1 MDLKINAEVFRLG
14 LLIGYHSVQDVVKWA
29 DKQIEEL
36 EKPPYEI
43 IEVSLSSNQKPV
55 DVCSKLKLVIGEI
68 DDELPIKI
76 MLGLLNDSLY
86 KTEKSTADISYMLYL
101 LSQHIPDTCEWIST
115 EIMYISDAFYLAEEN
130 IYGDLFEVIDKLKK
144 FLIQFDKYVNY
155 I

>member
-43 IEVSLSSNQKPV
+43 IEVSLSSNEKPV
-55 DVCSKLKLVIGEI
+55 DVCSKLNLVIGEI
-68 DDELPIKI
+68 DDELTIKI

-86 KTEKSTADISYMLYL
+86 KTEKSSADISNMLYL
-101 LSQHIPDTCEWIST
+101 LSQHIPDTCEWIIT
-115 EIMYISDAFYLAEEN
+115 EIMYISDEFYLAEEN
-130 IYGDLFEVIDKLKK
+130 IYGDLFEVIVKLKK